1 MEHTFGTFAKEL
13 KQDIST
19 YVEMRLEYSKLIAY
33 EKISKLIG
41 ASSSLILIIF
51 FAFFGFFFLSFTMG
65 YYLGQVTGSLALGFG
80 IITGV
85 YLILLIIIGLSK
97 KKIEA
102 IISNRVAAVLI
113 EDDDERSKEE

>member
-13 KQDIST
+13 KQDVST
-19 YVEMRLEYSKLIAY
+19 YVEMRIEYSKLIAY

-41 ASSSLILIIF
+41 SSSSLILIVF
-51 FAFFGFFFLSFTMG
+51 FAFFGFFFLSFTIG
-65 YYLGQVTGSLALGFG
+65 YYLGQITGSAPLGFG
-80 IITGV
+80 IITGI
-85 YLILLIIIGLSK
+85 YLIILIIIGLSK

-102 IISNRVAAVLI
+102 IISNRVAAALI

>member
-41 ASSSLILIIF
+41 ASTSLILIIF
-51 FAFFGFFFLSFTMG
+51 FAFLGFFFLSFAIG

-113 EDDDERSKEE
+113 EDDDERSNEQ

>member
-41 ASSSLILIIF
+41 ASSSLILIVF

-80 IITGV
+80 IITGI
-85 YLILLIIIGLSK
+85 YLILLVIIGLSK

-102 IISNRVAAVLI
+102 IISNRVAAILI

>member
-41 ASSSLILIIF
+41 SSSSLILIVF

-102 IISNRVAAVLI
+102 IISNRVAAILI

>member
-41 ASSSLILIIF
+41 ASSSLILIVF

-80 IITGV
+80 IITGI
-85 YLILLIIIGLSK
+85 YLILLVIIGLSK

-102 IISNRVAAVLI
+102 IISNRVATILI